1 MCAVH
6 DVGIVYGD
14 WVGREWAQR
23 EYVKI
28 TNFDRYSVSL
38 NPVLSNS
45 ESERLLLLPFA
56 R

>member
-28 TNFDRYSVSL
+28 TDFDRYSVSL